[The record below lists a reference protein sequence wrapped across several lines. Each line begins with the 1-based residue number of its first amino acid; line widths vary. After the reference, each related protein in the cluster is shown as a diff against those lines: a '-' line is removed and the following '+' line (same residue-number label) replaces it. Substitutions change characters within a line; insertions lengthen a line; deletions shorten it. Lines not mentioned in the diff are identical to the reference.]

1 MQIFMMLQ
9 PVYLVCNQIMTMF
22 YSHSLLPEH
31 EFAHPFV
38 ELGTLIFQS
47 THVGHHNTLGNILHI
62 KPDESRNDARIS
74 SLIDGIEVL
83 TLQGTLQRHEIV
95 KERTDTTTHPSL
107 RTIDMFDFHTHVLI
121 IIRVIRRRIHHN
133 LMATLHQVH

>member
-22 YSHSLLPEH
+22 YSHSLLSEH
-31 EFAHPFV
+31 ELAHPFV
-38 ELGTLIFQS
+38 ELRTLIFQ
-47 THVGHHNTLGNILHI
+47 TIHIGNHNTLGNILHI

-74 SLIDGIEVL
+74 CLIDDIKVL
-83 TLQGTLQRHEIV
+83 TLQGILQRHEVV

-107 RTIDMFDFHTHVLI
+107 RTIDMFDFQPL
-121 IIRVIRRRIHHN
+121 N
-133 LMATLHQVH
+133 SSSL